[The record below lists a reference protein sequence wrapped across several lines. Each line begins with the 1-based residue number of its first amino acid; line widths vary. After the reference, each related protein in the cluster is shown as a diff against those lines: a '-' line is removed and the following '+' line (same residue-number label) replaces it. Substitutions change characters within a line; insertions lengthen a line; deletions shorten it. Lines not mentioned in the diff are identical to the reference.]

1 MGLQRDN
8 LRRKIMSKRKYIF
21 FHKRTCPHWKHNVLK
36 VELPKGIKDI
46 GDYLL
51 SQGEFANAG

>member
-1 MGLQRDN
+1 MGLRRNN

-21 FHKRTCPHWKHNVLK
+21 FHKLTCPDWKYNVIK
-36 VELPKGIKDI
+36 VKLPKGIKDI

-51 SQGEFANAG
+51 SQGEFANAR